1 MCYNSAYFFLNEQIY
16 LSCQLEQL
24 VIKIS
29 QTEGVKLKSTIKSSS
44 LTEFMIKSYPSL
56 SATYAISQAVKVPVI
71 VSSGINL
78 VLASL
83 AVFYVAFGIGIGTL
97 VKDCI
102 NIHVK
107 SIYIQELRNSL
118 KKTEILSSSYYL
130 SSIQNLNNL
139 VVY

>member
-1 MCYNSAYFFLNEQIY
+1 
-16 LSCQLEQL
+16 
-24 VIKIS
+24 
-29 QTEGVKLKSTIKSSS
+29 
-44 LTEFMIKSYPSL
+44 MIKSYPSL